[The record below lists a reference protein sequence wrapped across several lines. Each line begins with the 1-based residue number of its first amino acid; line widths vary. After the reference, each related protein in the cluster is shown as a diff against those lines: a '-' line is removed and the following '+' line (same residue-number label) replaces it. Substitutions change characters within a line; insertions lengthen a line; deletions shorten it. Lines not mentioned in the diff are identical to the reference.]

1 MNYLINIYLSQYL
14 ESRDKVVGNFIGE
27 FVKSNKYSS
36 LPFSVVEGIFINNR
50 LLAFMK
56 AHPAVIRS
64 RKRINPRFT
73 KYSIDIVQ
81 LFYGHLLAKNWSICN
96 KGHENNFEEAI
107 NNTYYT
113 LIENFDNVPYKLRKM
128 LPVLISSNGLW
139 NISSIG
145 GLHNFIVDLSSKGFC
160 VANLQNSLQD
170 LMQDYSA
177 FTADFNEFIVD
188 LEKFAE
194 SLNQEKKLSVLAHA
208 S

>member
-14 ESRDKVVGNFIGE
+14 ESREKVVGNFMGE
-27 FVKSNKYSS
+27 FVKSTKYSS

-50 LLAFMK
+50 LLTFMK

-64 RKRINPRFT
+64 RKRVNPRFT
-73 KYSIDIVQ
+73 KYSMDIVQ
-81 LFYGHLLAKNWSICN
+81 LFYGHLLAKNWGICN

-128 LPVLISSNGLW
+128 LPALISSNGLW

-177 FTADFNEFIVD
+177 FTADFNEFFVD

-194 SLNQEKKLSVLAHA
+194 SLNQDKKLPVLAHA